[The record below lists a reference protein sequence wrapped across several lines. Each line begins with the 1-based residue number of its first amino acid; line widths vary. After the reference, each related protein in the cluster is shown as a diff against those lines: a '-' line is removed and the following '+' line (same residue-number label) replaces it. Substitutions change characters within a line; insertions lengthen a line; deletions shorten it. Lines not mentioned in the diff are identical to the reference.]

1 MKKLAPKHLDTL
13 FLRADVANVP
23 FLVTK
28 LAIKTLPCVI
38 GFVDGTTKM
47 K

>member
-1 MKKLAPKHLDTL
+1 
-13 FLRADVANVP
+13 VP

-38 GFVDGTTKM
+38 GFVEGTTKM
-47 K
+47 KWVGLPVLVLVLSF